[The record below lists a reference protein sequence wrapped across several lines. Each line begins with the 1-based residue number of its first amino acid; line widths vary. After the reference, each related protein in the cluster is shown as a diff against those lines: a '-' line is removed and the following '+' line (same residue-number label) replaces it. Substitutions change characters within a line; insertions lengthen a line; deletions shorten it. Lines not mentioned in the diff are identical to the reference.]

1 MPEHTKL
8 SVEFLSVSHGIH
20 QVVDAE
26 ILMVFRD
33 DLDILIIKNNE
44 VFNIVDQP
52 FFIEQAVDKI
62 SDGAVGNR
70 LAFSQLLTVGR
81 LVFILDFQPLKE
93 MVIACA
99 ERAEPCFQT
108 V

>member
-1 MPEHTKL
+1 MPEHTEL
-8 SVEFLSVSHGIH
+8 SVEFFAVFHGIH
-20 QVVDAE
+20 QIVDAE

-70 LAFSQLLTVGR
+70 LTFSQLLTVGR
-81 LVFILDFQPLKE
+81 LVFVLDFQPLKE

>member
-8 SVEFLSVSHGIH
+8 SVEFLSVFHRSHQIIN
-20 QVVDAE
+20 AE

-70 LAFSQLLTVGR
+70 LTFSQLLTVGR

-99 ERAEPCFQT
+99 ERPEPCFQT

>member
-1 MPEHTKL
+1 MPKHAEL
-8 SVEFLSVSHGIH
+8 SVEFFSVFHGIH

-70 LAFSQLLTVGR
+70 LAFSQLLTVGS

>member
-1 MPEHTKL
+1 MPEHAEL
-8 SVEFLSVSHGIH
+8 SVEFLSVFHGIH

-70 LAFSQLLTVGR
+70 LTFSQFLTVGGFI
-81 LVFILDFQPLKE
+81 FILDFQPLKE